1 MCVSQCNFRVEEVL
15 IARLAVELLLV
26 FIQSVRRERLL
37 AEQALDAG
45 LVEGSP
51 VRRHEGLGRVDG
63 SRAGRAP
70 RGLRRSRPPSHHCGP
85 RFTTSVVRAR
95 YEGTLLDNSD
105 TTFPMLSQIKNLG
118 TSVKPHS
125 HIGPIYVAELRSVDF
140 ISY

>member
-45 LVEGSP
+45 LVEGSS

-63 SRAGRAP
+63 SP
-70 RGLRRSRPPSHHCGP
+70 TRGTLRGPSH
-85 RFTTSVVRAR
+85 RT
-95 YEGTLLDNSD
+95 D
-105 TTFPMLSQIKNLG
+105 TG
-118 TSVKPHS
+118 
-125 HIGPIYVAELRSVDF
+125 GR
-140 ISY
+140 ISGRRGS